1 MLPPPP
7 PPFSPPPV
15 PFSPSLLST
24 LRQRKWHVSGDADD
38 TTNTAR
44 LSEAFVDLDRDGD
57 GVLSISEFAPLAKA
71 VGADGADAVQEIFN
85 QLDTHGNG
93 VISESEFL
101 AFSRQTLECDDL
113 DGLGDDRGT
122 RTR

>member
-1 MLPPPP
+1 MLMTRPTRRGCQRR
-7 PPFSPPPV
+7 FS
-15 PFSPSLLST
+15 
-24 LRQRKWHVSGDADD
+24 
-38 TTNTAR
+38 
-44 LSEAFVDLDRDGD
+44 VDLDQDGD

>member
-1 MLPPPP
+1 
-7 PPFSPPPV
+7 
-15 PFSPSLLST
+15 
-24 LRQRKWHVSGDADD
+24 
-38 TTNTAR
+38 
-44 LSEAFVDLDRDGD
+44 
-57 GVLSISEFAPLAKA
+57 

-101 AFSRQTLECDDL
+101 AFSRQTLDDL